1 MLRVL
6 TMMADRAMLTQLV
19 HTTVLCCMCIAHQIQ
34 QGPCGDCVSLSPL
47 SLSHYTYHYVYACQH
62 QAYLVDELLLGHVQ
76 GVHRRRL
83 QTLKPC
89 DGVACLPRLF
99 VHVVQR
105 LLPRRPPRD
114 IGVAA
119 RRAAAPPPSSTTL
132 AQPLLRRVLLLLRRE
147 RRGERAAHGQ
157 GQGEDGVGGARGQ
170 RGHPRQAASAHSERT
185 GVAGERAAVK
195 AGERCRVAGSR
206 AEVSGGVVGA
216 RQVVL
221 RGWCGCTSRELVGRG
236 REYRP
241 YVSTAV

>member
-1 MLRVL
+1 MCIHR
-6 TMMADRAMLTQLV
+6 
-19 HTTVLCCMCIAHQIQ
+19 CIAHQYSKAIQ
-34 QGPCGDCVSLSPL
+34 QGPCDGDCVSLPPR
-47 SLSHYTYHYVYACQH
+47 SLSH

-119 RRAAAPPPSSTTL
+119 RRAAAPPPSSTFAFTPSPTL

-157 GQGEDGVGGARGQ
+157 GQGEDCVGGARGK
-170 RGHPRQAASAHSERT
+170 RGHPRHAACAHSERT

-195 AGERCRVAGSR
+195 AGERGRVARSR

-216 RQVVL
+216 RQIVLGEVGAGARVASYVYTYVV
-221 RGWCGCTSRELVGRG
+221 
-236 REYRP
+236 
-241 YVSTAV
+241 